1 MVVAVA
7 FLFERKETLE
17 IKDGYVIIG
26 KVSLWGCRKTENS
39 RLPVCDVKD
48 IVVKP
53 ACVLPGYVLSVI
65 DKREK
70 VFFRLDYKYPG
81 IGGSPFYVKHMMQYA
96 IANGLGFRESMP
108 MITVWV
114 FIIWACPFL
123 YIIDRYSNA

>member
-1 MVVAVA
+1 MNKKRCRVWPILMVVAIA

-53 ACVLPGYVLSVI
+53 ACVLPGA
-65 DKREK
+65 
-70 VFFRLDYKYPG
+70 FG
-81 IGGSPFYVKHMMQYA
+81 
-96 IANGLGFRESMP
+96 
-108 MITVWV
+108 
-114 FIIWACPFL
+114 
-123 YIIDRYSNA
+123 DRP